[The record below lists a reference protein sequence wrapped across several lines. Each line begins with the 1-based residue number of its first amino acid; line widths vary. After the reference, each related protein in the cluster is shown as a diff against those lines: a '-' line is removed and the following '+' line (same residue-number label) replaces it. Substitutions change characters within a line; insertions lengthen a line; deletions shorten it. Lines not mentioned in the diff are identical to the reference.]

1 MKDTYPDMCPK
12 LYECTHIRKAPM
24 IRALLGCSAEEA
36 MRSICATC
44 PERPQARKALEG
56 AQPIGS
62 RAS

>member
-12 LYECTHIRKAPM
+12 LYECTHIRKAPT

-44 PERPQARKALEG
+44 PERPEALKTLEG
-56 AQPIGS
+56 AEALVS
-62 RAS
+62 RPN